1 MEGRGIPLKLLLVED
16 SEDDALLLVRG
27 LRRNG
32 FDVTYERVDKES
44 DMVRALDTQDW
55 DIVISDYN
63 MPQFDALRALELS
76 KNYDPDIPFI
86 VVSGAI
92 GEESAVALMR
102 SGVCDYVLKHNL
114 NRLYPAITREL
125 DTAKMK
131 REGRIADR
139 NLKTAFFDLVE
150 TVSRAVGSRDPYTA
164 DHQRRVAIL
173 AREVGKQMGL
183 PENVIEGLYIGGLL
197 HDIGKI
203 SIPESLLSRPG
214 ELVKEEWDL
223 MRTHP
228 QRGYDILKD
237 TQLPWPTAEMA
248 LHHHERLDG
257 SGYPD
262 GIKGDELTQEVRV
275 LGVCDVVEAMLSH
288 RPYRPARTDEETL
301 EEIEGGRGTKYDP
314 EVVDVIVPMITSG
327 RIFEIWPDH
336 FRWKSSS

>member
-1 MEGRGIPLKLLLVED
+1 MEGRRIPLKLLLVED
-16 SEDDALLLVRG
+16 SDDDALLLIRG

-32 FDVTYERVDKES
+32 FDVTFERVDKETE
-44 DMVRALDTQDW
+44 MIRALDTQDW
-55 DIVISDYN
+55 DVVISDYN
-63 MPQFDALRALELS
+63 LPQFDAVRALELS
-76 KNYDPDIPFI
+76 RQYDPDIPFI

-92 GEESAVALMR
+92 GEETAVSLMR
-102 SGVCDYVLKHNL
+102 SGVCDYVLKQNL

-131 REGRIADR
+131 RESRIADR

-164 DHQRRVAIL
+164 DHQRRVAVL
-173 AREVGKQMGL
+173 AREVGKQLGL
-183 PENVIEGLYIGGLL
+183 PENIVEGLYIGGLL

-214 ELVKEEWDL
+214 ELGKEEWDL

-228 QRGYDILKD
+228 QRGYEILKD

-262 GIKGDELTQEVRV
+262 GISCDELTPEIRV

-301 EEIEGGRGTKYDP
+301 DEIKGGSGTKYAP
-314 EVVDVIVPMITSG
+314 EVVDVIAPMIASG

-336 FRWKSSS
+336 FRWQDS